1 MTMRA
6 QPEGLHR
13 KRRGEVKTNPETGK
27 PVPADEY
34 DILIKDGT
42 VIGTTK
48 RHYKGLGWFAL
59 NLAGGSLKTAES
71 GLPEP
76 YRTHGDAMAA
86 IGAEYAETAL
96 TPEPPEAPVPE
107 LVRSE
112 SPLVVEE
119 ERITVI
125 EVSPQDIIDPDAL
138 PPEEYPQE
146 SSVADPVGTMP
157 GEELLDSLPKPDK
170 PKAAPEQAQEA
181 QMAETDDWLRGE
193 DDPPADSSSDFFD
206 DPFAPVSTDGS

>member
-13 KRRGEVKTNPETGK
+13 KRRGEVKTNPDTGK
-27 PVPADEY
+27 PFPADEY

-42 VIGTTK
+42 AIGQTK
-48 RHYKGLGWFAL
+48 RHYKGQGWFAL

-86 IGAEYAETAL
+86 IGAEYAEKTL
-96 TPEPPEAPVPE
+96 TPGPAEAPVPE
-107 LVRSE
+107 PVVSE
-112 SPLVVEE
+112 APVVIEAE
-119 ERITVI
+119 SVTII
-125 EVSPQDIIDPDAL
+125 EVSPQDIVS
-138 PPEEYPQE
+138 PEQDYPQE

-157 GEELLDSLPKPDK
+157 GEELLASLPKPDK
-170 PKAAPEQAQEA
+170 PKAAPEQSQE
-181 QMAETDDWLRGE
+181 QNMAETDDWLTGE
-193 DDPPADSSSDFFD
+193 DNPPAEPDEWS